1 MNPAGRVA
9 VARRVTGPLVTLNRC
24 SMKNRTVAPD
34 GSQPIVHPASSSA
47 TVGQALNEQLTDC
60 LKIPL

>member
-1 MNPAGRVA
+1 
-9 VARRVTGPLVTLNRC
+9 
-24 SMKNRTVAPD
+24 MKNRTVAPD